1 MSKFNYRLISYII
14 GLLLLFNSAAI
25 LITSFVSF
33 LLKDGFFNNIT
44 YASLCCLVIGSI
56 IMFFSRNPTKV
67 INRRDGY
74 LIVILGW
81 LTMVFSG
88 TLPYI
93 FTDTINN
100 IPDLIFETMSGY
112 TTTGSSIIS
121 DIESLPQSIIFWR
134 SMTHWLGGMGIIVL
148 AIAILP
154 LLGIG
159 GMQLF
164 SAEAPGSG
172 ISGDKIHPRISNTA
186 KRLWFIYIGLTLA
199 ETLLLNFA
207 GMSLFDAIN
216 HSMSN
221 IATGGFSTKNDSL
234 SHWNSIPLIQYI
246 IVFFM
251 ILAGTNFLL
260 IYLSIIGKFKK
271 LIYNTEFIWFI
282 VLISF
287 FVIITTIIL
296 NTNIDL
302 NSTNFDHPQVYGKL
316 EASFR
321 HALFQVVAVMTTT
334 GFVTGDFAGW
344 SPFLTMLFFGLM
356 FFGASSGSTSG
367 GIKISRHLILIK
379 NGFLEFKRSLH
390 PNAILPLRYN
400 HSVVKKE
407 VVVNILAFFMLY
419 LILFIIGAAV
429 LSTQG
434 LDFISSIGGSAA
446 SIGNVGPALGS
457 IGPAFNYEQI
467 TGFAK
472 IWCSFLMLVGRL
484 ELFTILIIFTPYF
497 WKNL

>member
-33 LLKDGFFNNIT
+33 LLKDGFFNNII

-112 TTTGSSIIS
+112 TTTGSSIIG

-134 SMTHWLGGMGIIVL
+134 SMTHWIGGMGIIVL